1 MNALDDLICVESI
14 KKIMQVF
21 GGKWTFLIMGELHTG
36 PMRFNQLNRNLGC
49 STKSLTD
56 ALKSLE
62 AEGVIL
68 RTVIP
73 SSPVVIEYS
82 LTEKGKD
89 FEAVFHTMRQWGAK
103 WLTEE
108 TVMTSDRQANKNTK
122 SL

>member
-1 MNALDDLICVESI
+1 MNALDDLICVDSI

-89 FEAVFHTMRQWGAK
+89 FEAVFHAMRQWGAK
-103 WLTEE
+103 WLREK
-108 TVMTSDRQANKNTK
+108 Q
-122 SL
+122 